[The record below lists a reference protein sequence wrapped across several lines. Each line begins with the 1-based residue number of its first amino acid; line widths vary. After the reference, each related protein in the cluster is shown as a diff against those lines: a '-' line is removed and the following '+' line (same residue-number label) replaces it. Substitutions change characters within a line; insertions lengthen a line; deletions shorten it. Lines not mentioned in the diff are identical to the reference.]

1 MSRSELCSLVEG
13 TPALELPQL
22 IGDLE
27 AARAA
32 AWARLTAPAAAK
44 PSEALGQE
52 ARNLDV
58 AEAAKRLGMSRD
70 WLSRGGRTL
79 WGRGQPRRRSHL
91 QAQGVLA
98 LLDPI
103 QRPRPPVPRA
113 RRQDPGCRQEEA
125 PAAAP

>member
-13 TPALELPQL
+13 TPAPELPQL

-32 AWARLTAPAAAK
+32 AWARLTAPAADK

-70 WLSRGGRTL
+70 WLYRHASKLPFAVRIGRRVVFDSVAL
-79 WGRGQPRRRSHL
+79 ERWNRRHAER
-91 QAQGVLA
+91 
-98 LLDPI
+98 
-103 QRPRPPVPRA
+103 
-113 RRQDPGCRQEEA
+113 
-125 PAAAP
+125 